1 MNNVSA
7 QPELDEVLLTID
19 ELAFGA
25 SMTVRTTRYYT
36 TLGILPPPI
45 RRGRIA
51 YYGPLHIAR
60 LDLIRALQNH
70 GFTLAA
76 IEKYVK
82 RLPDSASVE
91 DLAIQ
96 RVMLTSWS
104 PTPVEELTR
113 SQLETRAGRPLDD
126 DQVEVLLRTKVLVE
140 AGDHYVVRP
149 GFDVSIELL
158 DFDIPVEGVVEAGE
172 AIERHM
178 KALADEL
185 TEITKRNLVA
195 PYRSGA
201 QGEASA
207 ARLESDVAKL
217 RVLTQQAIVSGF
229 QRAANNVIRRSLTG
243 DQ

>member
-1 MNNVSA
+1 MSA
-7 QPELDEVLLTID
+7 QPDVDDELLTID
-19 ELAFGA
+19 ELALGA

-36 TLGILPPPI
+36 TLGMLPPPI

-51 YYGPLHIAR
+51 YYGPIHIAR

-76 IEKYVK
+76 IEKYVN
-82 RLPDSASVE
+82 RLPDEASVE

-113 SQLETRAGRPLDD
+113 GQLEVRAGRALDD
-126 DQVEVLLRTKVLVE
+126 DQVELLLRTKVVVE
-140 AGDHYVVRP
+140 AGDRYVVRP
-149 GFDVSIELL
+149 GFDVNIELL

-185 TEITKRNLVA
+185 TVITKRNLVA
-195 PYRSGA
+195 PYRRGA
-201 QGEASA
+201 QDEASA

-217 RVLTQQAIVSGF
+217 RVLTQQAIVGGF